1 MTGYA
6 AVADAADRA
15 VLPPTDDEMLSSIL
29 RRDQEGGPVGDP
41 DEPCPSLLRALD
53 DFLEDPITVAY
64 GLADMGDAVARGH
77 VRSHMCQGM
86 GRA

>member
-1 MTGYA
+1 MIGYA

-15 VLPPTDDEMLSSIL
+15 TLSPTDDEMLSSIL

-41 DEPCPSLLRALD
+41 DEPCPALERALV
-53 DFLEDPITVAY
+53 DFFDDPITVHY
-64 GLADMGDAVARGH
+64 GLSDMGDCVVRGH

-86 GRA
+86 GRP